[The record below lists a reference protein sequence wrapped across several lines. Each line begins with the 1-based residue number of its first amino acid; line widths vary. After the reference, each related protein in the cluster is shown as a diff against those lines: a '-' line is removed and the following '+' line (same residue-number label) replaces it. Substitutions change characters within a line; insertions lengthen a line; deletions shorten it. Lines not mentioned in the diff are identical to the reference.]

1 MSQPDFRE
9 EDQKEPPLDPA
20 AERIQARLKRLLF
33 GSSLIMFAGLFAV
46 FAAILYKINSDDTE
60 MSGADF
66 ASSVVVGPE
75 ADILQATVSDGVLF
89 VLVREGSK
97 TALLRFDPATGR
109 QIGRTDFVAR

>member
-1 MSQPDFRE
+1 MSHPDFRD

-46 FAAILYKINSDDTE
+46 FAAILYKINTDDTE
-60 MSGADF
+60 ISQDAF
-66 ASSVVVGPE
+66 ASSIVVGPDAE
-75 ADILQATVSDGVLF
+75 VLQASVTDGIIF
-89 VLVREGSK
+89 VLVKEGSK
-97 TALLRFDPATGR
+97 TALLRIDPASGK